1 MLQLTRMLCCLLK
14 LASRDSGESAPS
26 NQHEKPGNSHG
37 KPAFDNLRRIRG
49 IGIATENRLFKA
61 GIKSYADLGRATPES
76 LEQILGK
83 PRAAAS
89 YEAWTAKARELAE
102 EA

>member
-1 MLQLTRMLCCLLK
+1 MLQLTSMLCCLLK
-14 LASRDSGESAPS
+14 CTSRNSERNAPP
-26 NQHEKPGNSHG
+26 NQHENPGNSP
-37 KPAFDNLRRIRG
+37 KERAFDNLRRIRG